1 MPKRF
6 AIVSFAG
13 LAWALWITRNK
24 MAIEHQLPN
33 HAIQVIHLGV
43 AFMQKWRPLLKA
55 TTDQDKMKEVVDR
68 LKIWALEF
76 SPSIACISDIGEI

>member
-1 MPKRF
+1 MPKRS
-6 AIVSFAG
+6 AMVLFAG

-33 HAIQVIHLGV
+33 HAIQVIHLCF
-43 AFMQKWRPLLKA
+43 AFMQKWRALLKA
-55 TTDQDKMKEVVDR
+55 TDQDKMKEVVDR
-68 LKIWALEF
+68 LKTWALEF